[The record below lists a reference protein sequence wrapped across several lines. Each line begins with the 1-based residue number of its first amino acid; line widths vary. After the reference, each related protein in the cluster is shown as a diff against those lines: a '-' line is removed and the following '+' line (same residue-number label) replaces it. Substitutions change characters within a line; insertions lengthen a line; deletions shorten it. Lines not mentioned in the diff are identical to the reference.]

1 MLRSLKVSTAGKRLG
16 VLQPEVV
23 KSMRIN
29 LNESFV
35 NCSRQNGHTGLS
47 LGDVFS
53 TMFVQQLA
61 HRTCPEK
68 KKNVKKKIR
77 QAGIKNFT
85 NHRELNEASCGGHI
99 LLRRHRRRTR
109 ERE

>member
-1 MLRSLKVSTAGKRLG
+1 MLKSLNVSTAGNRLG

-29 LNESFV
+29 LKESFV

-47 LGDVFS
+47 LGEVFS

-61 HRTCPEK
+61 HRTCPI
-68 KKNVKKKIR
+68 KNVFRNPEIS
-77 QAGIKNFT
+77 G
-85 NHRELNEASCGGHI
+85 
-99 LLRRHRRRTR
+99 
-109 ERE
+109 